1 MLVARC
7 QLRAPSPLVVKR
19 KAKAWKFVG
28 EFLWRRSFQKDEA
41 AFAKWTKNQLIDL
54 GPTYT
59 KLGQAASTRSDLFPN
74 TIWVDELT
82 TLQDDV
88 PEEKIDVQS
97 LLSMQNFECIDAKP
111 FASASIGQVYRGRL
125 KDGTEI
131 VVKAKRS
138 GIYER
143 MQEDTDNLRTIIRF
157 VEAIGVDTGTG
168 SNYILEDTI
177 RNLLLEADYQH
188 EMANAARFYDNFKDV
203 PYVRIPRVYSELSSD
218 DVIVMEYVEGCKLDE
233 LPPTVNKSRVCEALI
248 STYVIMCFDFG
259 FFHADPHPG
268 NISFSIESGALVFY
282 DYGVAV
288 EIDDATKHGF
298 FKLLG
303 CAVQRDTRALVAC
316 LVDLEIIVPTSTD
329 TLDVEAFFEKILK
342 YLENVD
348 PNELKDQLT
357 SDETM
362 LELAAQKPFILPT
375 FIVFLAR
382 AFTMVEGQLKR
393 LDPEFSYY
401 NYLEPIMTKHISQSV
416 DLKGMLTSTAR
427 LPATIQNINTTVLN
441 LEKQRSAMRRSLKRT
456 RAEVRNAQYSIL
468 CALLSAQYENATV
481 SVFFACLAV
490 YFSTRRF
497 ISRKS

>member
-88 PEEKIDVQS
+88 PEEDMDVQS

-188 EMANAARFYDNFKDV
+188 EMTNLK
-203 PYVRIPRVYSELSSD
+203 
-218 DVIVMEYVEGCKLDE
+218 K
-233 LPPTVNKSRVCEALI
+233 
-248 STYVIMCFDFG
+248 
-259 FFHADPHPG
+259 
-268 NISFSIESGALVFY
+268 
-282 DYGVAV
+282 
-288 EIDDATKHGF
+288 
-298 FKLLG
+298 
-303 CAVQRDTRALVAC
+303 
-316 LVDLEIIVPTSTD
+316 LVDHGI
-329 TLDVEAFFEKILK
+329 
-342 YLENVD
+342 
-348 PNELKDQLT
+348 
-357 SDETM
+357 
-362 LELAAQKPFILPT
+362 
-375 FIVFLAR
+375 
-382 AFTMVEGQLKR
+382 
-393 LDPEFSYY
+393 
-401 NYLEPIMTKHISQSV
+401 
-416 DLKGMLTSTAR
+416 
-427 LPATIQNINTTVLN
+427 
-441 LEKQRSAMRRSLKRT
+441 
-456 RAEVRNAQYSIL
+456 
-468 CALLSAQYENATV
+468 
-481 SVFFACLAV
+481 
-490 YFSTRRF
+490 
-497 ISRKS
+497 